1 MTILSITGLLAFLQ
15 MHGYIIML
23 LMMFIEGASVTYVA
37 AFLASLGVFNIFLV
51 FLISVVGFVT
61 EDIILYAIGRRWGK
75 KLLIKHFYSKLR
87 GSALKKISSG
97 IKKHPGKTITFVKF
111 TPIIPI
117 PGLLMIG
124 ASGVPWKRFL
134 LYSISLSV
142 VYSLILTIL
151 GFYSGMAFNIVA
163 KYISNSTLIIG
174 MAVLLV
180 IFVLFLVNYVSNKVS
195 KRM

>member
-1 MTILSITGLLAFLQ
+1 
-15 MHGYIIML
+15 
-23 LMMFIEGASVTYVA
+23 
-37 AFLASLGVFNIFLV
+37 
-51 FLISVVGFVT
+51 
-61 EDIILYAIGRRWGK
+61 
-75 KLLIKHFYSKLR
+75 
-87 GSALKKISSG
+87 
-97 IKKHPGKTITFVKF
+97 
-111 TPIIPI
+111 
-117 PGLLMIG
+117 MIG